1 MPSGR
6 ADLIMEK
13 GSDWY
18 VLLTTNQVDGTPMN
32 LTGWLARCQ
41 IRKTANV
48 TSPVVAVP
56 IATIDNP
63 LDGEVVLT
71 LTAAETSAI
80 PTSGSN
86 FTEPSRYIYDLEIYI
101 LEDVLDADGN
111 PVLDVD
117 GNPTT
122 TEIATS
128 KLLHGFISVIP
139 EVPK

>member
-18 VLLTTNQVDGTPMN
+18 VLLTTNQADGTPMD

-41 IRKTANV
+41 IRKTASSV
-48 TSPVVAVP
+48 SPIVAVP
-56 IATIDNP
+56 IASIDNP

-71 LTAAETSAI
+71 LTAAETATI

-86 FTEPSRYIYDLEIYI
+86 FTEPSRYVYDLEIYI
-101 LEDVLDADGN
+101 TEAVTDVDGN
-111 PVLDVD
+111 PVLDAD

>member
-1 MPSGR
+1 MASGR

-18 VLLTTNQVDGTPMN
+18 VLLTTNQVDGTPTD
-32 LTGWLARCQ
+32 LTGWNARCQ
-41 IRKTANV
+41 IRKTAS
-48 TSPVVAVP
+48 TSSPVVAVP

-71 LTAAETSAI
+71 LTAAETSTI

-86 FTEPSRYIYDLEIYI
+86 FTEPSRYLYDLEIFV
-101 LEDVLDADGN
+101 LEDVLGVDGN
-111 PVLDVD
+111 PVLDAN
-117 GNPTT
+117 GNVTQEETT
-122 TEIATS
+122 TA